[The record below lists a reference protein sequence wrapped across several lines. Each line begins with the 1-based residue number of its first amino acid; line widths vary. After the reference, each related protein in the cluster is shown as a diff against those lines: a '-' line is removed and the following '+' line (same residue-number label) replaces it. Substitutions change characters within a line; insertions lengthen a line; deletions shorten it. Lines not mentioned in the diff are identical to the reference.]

1 MTFKQKL
8 HNKCLQLIIEK
19 INFLEANQLDLTQGA
34 QNDSKS
40 SAGDKHE
47 TARAMMQMEHEKI
60 GKQLKESIHLKE
72 ELEKINPQIKTQKV
86 TQGSLIKTNHGVLF
100 LSIGLGK
107 IEVDGI
113 SVMVLSAQSP
123 LGIKLLNLA
132 EGDAVEMNGMNY
144 AIEEIS

>member
-60 GKQLKESIHLKE
+60 GKQLNESIHLKE